1 MKAYITTLSTDNYV
15 DGVINLKKSLMKVN
29 SQYPLFAYVD
39 RFLKQETLDRL
50 KEENIEY
57 ITQKNK
63 IELPNS
69 ILENNTKNGVTHWTN
84 TFIKLDLFRLIE
96 FDKLVYLDS
105 DMMIFENIDE
115 LFNKP
120 HISAVVA
127 GKEYRGNEKWE
138 EFNSGLMVIEPKK
151 DALKG
156 IEKHIQKI
164 SKEKTSF
171 GDQDIL
177 NSFYSDW
184 KYKYNLHLNPQYNMF
199 AIYTDYYVKK
209 LGFKL
214 LNKNNTSKKEE
225 IIKVVHFTGRDKPW
239 MLSKKTILRKLCSLL
254 IQHKN
259 IELRI
264 YMKYF
269 RLYSS

>member
-15 DGVINLKKSLMKVN
+15 TGVINLKKTLMAVN
-29 SQYPLFAYVD
+29 SKYPLFVYVD
-39 RFLKQETLDRL
+39 RFLKKETFDKLQQY
-50 KEENIEY
+50 NIEY
-57 ITQKNK
+57 IIQKNK
-63 IELPNS
+63 IELPNN
-69 ILENNTKNGVTHWTN
+69 ILESNTKNGVSHWTN
-84 TFIKLDLFRLIE
+84 TFIKLDLFKLIE
-96 FDKLVYLDS
+96 FEKLVYLDS

-115 LFNKP
+115 LFDKP

-127 GKEYRGNEKWE
+127 GKEYKGNEQWE

-151 DALKG
+151 DALIG
-156 IEKHIQKI
+156 IEKHIEKV
-164 SKEKTSF
+164 SKEKASF

-214 LNKNNTSKKEE
+214 SNKNINNKKGNL
-225 IIKVVHFTGRDKPW
+225 IKVVHFTGRDKPW

-254 IQHKN
+254 IHHRN
-259 IELRI
+259 TELKI
-264 YMKYF
+264 YLKYF
-269 RLYSS
+269 RLYTD